1 MAKLDVKKGRIL
13 AVFLVVVLFVAIN
26 ILSTSL
32 LTNSQL
38 DLTEDNLYTLSNG
51 TEQILEGLDEPVTL
65 KFFFSDQVATD
76 YPTVAGY
83 ARRVANLLHRYES
96 LAGGNLKVEV
106 IDPEPFS
113 PAEDAAVAAGLKGAS
128 TASGELLYFGLAG
141 ANSTDTERVIPYFTQ
156 ERERFLEYDLTKM
169 VYELA
174 NPEPPVLGLISA
186 LPLEYGP
193 GGPMAAAQGQSQ
205 PYFLYDQL
213 QEAFDV
219 RTLGPVFTKIDD
231 DVDVLLIAH
240 PGELGDAELYAI
252 DQYVMGGGRALVF
265 LDPYLESSS
274 FMQGAMGGGVPV
286 SSTLGPLLQSWGVAL
301 TEDRVVAD
309 RALAHRVSV
318 PDQRGGRAVKDYL
331 VWLALGQD
339 NIGDGDLVTAD
350 LENLNLATAGAL
362 SPVEGA
368 TTTFEA
374 LMTSSR
380 QSMLMD
386 AGTVRFEQD
395 PDALMNEFVAD
406 GTAKTLAARLTGPAV
421 SAFDGPPPAHAEDG
435 HAEDAE
441 TDTPDAAADGPQAP
455 HRGKSA
461 GDINVVLVA
470 DADMLE
476 DRFWVQLQSFLG
488 QRVAVPLADNGAF
501 VINAIENLSGS
512 SALISL
518 RSRGVSKR
526 PFTLVETIRR
536 EAEDRFA
543 AQEQQ
548 LQARLAETEE
558 RLSQL
563 EQGTGEDGALLG
575 DTQAEEIESFRQ
587 DMLATRKELRDV
599 QHNMRKDIEEV
610 GHWVKFI
617 NIALMPILVGLLAFV
632 FGTVRRRRRRR
643 LVG

>member
-1 MAKLDVKKGRIL
+1 MAKLDVKTGRIL

-96 LAGGNLKVEV
+96 LAGGNLKVEI

-240 PGELGDAELYAI
+240 PGELGEAELYAI

-339 NIGDGDLVTAD
+339 NIGDGDLVTAE

-374 LMTSSR
+374 LMTSSPL
-380 QSMLMD
+380 SMLMD

-395 PDALMNEFVAD
+395 PDALMNEFIAD
-406 GTAKTLAARLTGPAV
+406 GTVKTLAARITGPV
-421 SAFDGPPPAHAEDG
+421 RSAFDGPPPAEG
-435 HAEDAE
+435 QAEDADDI
-441 TDTPDAAADGPQAP
+441 TAL
-455 HRGKSA
+455 HRSA
-461 GDINVVLVA
+461 SNGDINVVLVA

-501 VINAIENLSGS
+501 IINAIENLSGS

>member
-1 MAKLDVKKGRIL
+1 MAKLDVKTGRIL

-32 LTNSQL
+32 LTNYQL

-96 LAGGNLKVEV
+96 LAGGNLKVEI

-240 PGELGDAELYAI
+240 PGELGEAELYAI

-339 NIGDGDLVTAD
+339 NIGDGDLVTAE

-374 LMTSSR
+374 LMTSSPL
-380 QSMLMD
+380 SMLMD

-395 PDALMNEFVAD
+395 PDALMNEFIAD
-406 GTAKTLAARLTGPAV
+406 GTVKTLAARITGPV
-421 SAFDGPPPAHAEDG
+421 TSAFDGPPPAEG
-435 HAEDAE
+435 QAEDADNI
-441 TDTPDAAADGPQAP
+441 TAP
-455 HRGKSA
+455 HRSA
-461 GDINVVLVA
+461 SNGDINVVLVA

-501 VINAIENLSGS
+501 IINAIENLSGS